1 MHIVIHA
8 FKERMH
14 VYCQVYS
21 LKEVCLQI
29 RKGSVPL
36 KIREQWNVHTYV
48 SCNQCKMCLT
58 SAIYL
63 GSRGS
68 IAMWPVI
75 SISAR
80 MIHYVRML
88 ICYAHVL

>member
-29 RKGSVPL
+29 RKGFVPL

-68 IAMWPVI
+68 IA
-75 SISAR
+75 R
-80 MIHYVRML
+80 
-88 ICYAHVL
+88 CQ

>member
-1 MHIVIHA
+1 MHVVIHA

-29 RKGSVPL
+29 RMGSVPL
-36 KIREQWNVHTYV
+36 KIREQWNVHTYM
-48 SCNQCKMCLT
+48 SCNQCKNVPDLCKLFGQQRKYCYLT
-58 SAIYL
+58 SDIN
-63 GSRGS
+63 
-68 IAMWPVI
+68 I

-80 MIHYVRML
+80 MI
-88 ICYAHVL
+88 CYAHVL